1 MDCGLGGVEVRD
13 NGCGISPEDLDLL
26 GSNTLRRHARV
37 ALSCISRLHCCC
49 SLSQWHCCPCD
60 TVKLLFSGRQ

>member
-26 GSNTLRRHARV
+26 GSNALRRDARV
-37 ALSCISRLHCCC
+37 ALSCISQLHCCC
-49 SLSQWHCCPCD
+49 
-60 TVKLLFSGRQ
+60 